1 MKTEIIDSQEITR
14 KQVIYELT
22 YPMCEL
28 TKEEVD
34 EYLDILSAIDNGESV
49 YNLITNKGE
58 YLLFVKGNSI
68 TDTKC
73 KKCNCKKSK

>member
-14 KQVIYELT
+14 EMIIYELT
-22 YPMCEL
+22 YPL
-28 TKEEVD
+28 SNLSNEEVD

-49 YNLITNKGE
+49 YNLVTNNGE
-58 YLLFVKGNSI
+58 YLLFVKGDAI